1 MLIAAFTFALAS
13 NMFGPLGMMPN
24 ATACTGA
31 HSRFNQSPELHWTGA
46 PAGTQSYV
54 VTGFDMRL
62 NKIAWVVFDIPNT
75 TSELPEDVFA
85 PLYPPMRR
93 GLNAWGSPRY
103 RGPCPNSGTV
113 QRYTFTM
120 YALDTPALNA
130 GFGMPPYRRVLL
142 AMRGHILNRAYL
154 TGLYRRP

>member
-31 HSRFNQSPELHWTGA
+31 NHRFNQSPELHWSGA

-54 VTGFDMRL
+54 VAGFDARL
-62 NKIAWVVFDIPNT
+62 NKIAWVLFDIPNT
-75 TSELPEDVFA
+75 TSALPEDVFA
-85 PLYPPMRR
+85 PLYPRMRR
-93 GLNAWGSPRY
+93 GQNAWGSVRY
-103 RGPCPNSGTV
+103 RGPCPNSGRV
-113 QRYTFTM
+113 QRYMFTL
-120 YALDTPALNA
+120 YALDTPMLNVPL
-130 GFGMPPYRRVLL
+130 GMPPYRRVLF
-142 AMRGHILNRAYL
+142 AMHGHILNRAYL

>member
-93 GLNAWGSPRY
+93 GLN
-103 RGPCPNSGTV
+103 V